1 MVNRVVVLLLA
12 FAAVRGLFAADL
24 TVKVNDKGY
33 LDAQGFSVFLYDS
46 TYHPVFVDQKN
57 TAMEMILEGQ
67 RIATNGDVRLTPT
80 PEQWDLVATLNG
92 RHADKASNTL
102 SADLAFPTFGLSYT
116 MDVAAEPGGVRVS
129 INLSKPLPEGLAGRA
144 GFNLEFLPSI
154 YMGKAYLVDGTKAGI
169 FPRTPDDA
177 MVKVLPLPDEPKKA
191 YYLEDWDKAKGYT
204 QPLPFATGKSM
215 TLGVDDARARV
226 NVVSDTADLML
237 FDGRDRAQNGWFV
250 LRSLIPAGKTT
261 GAIVWHIRPDVQPNW
276 TRPPMIAHSQVG
288 YAPGFAKE
296 AVLELDPK
304 YTGPKTATV
313 LRLTEDGSYKQAFA
327 GPITPSVP
335 WLRYVYSKFDF
346 SPVKEPGLY
355 VIEYDGQRTAPFPIA
370 ENAYAN
376 IWQDSLD
383 HHLAEQMDHVSV
395 REAYRVWHGASH
407 LDDGRLAPVVGEQF
421 DGWNQGTATD
431 GKWKGGD
438 HIPGMNVG
446 GWYDAGDFD
455 LEEPAQLSVIQ
466 SLALAYR
473 AFNLKYDELT
483 VDEPTRNVE
492 MHRPDG
498 VPDTVEQVK
507 HGAVLILAQFHE
519 LGHSIRG
526 THEPDL
532 RQYTH
537 LGDGASKTDGR
548 IYDPK
553 LGPNEVKGDYSGR
566 PDDRWI
572 FSTTNP
578 TLQWNAVAA
587 LAAAADVLRGWDDAL
602 ADDCLRTAMK
612 AWKDEKA
619 HPTPSGGGRGPAGAA
634 GVLAASQGVLGA
646 AGAHPTNVP
655 SGGAAHPGGAAAQP
669 STGSPMSGAPVL
681 SNSDEAFGQESSAGA
696 RDWAAA
702 LELTI
707 ATHGA
712 EPYRSRLRELFPEVI
727 TPQQMGLRG
736 WTAVRALP
744 YLDAGAKAQMRAAV
758 VTYVAGLDTQL
769 AATPFGVPPSLG
781 TWGGSGAVVDM
792 AIRMYFLHEAFPDV
806 VSSAY
811 TLRAVNYILGT
822 HPVSSTSYVA
832 GVGTVSKTKTYS
844 NNRGDNSYI
853 PGAVIP
859 GYIVIKPDFPECIDD
874 FGFLWFEDEAARR
887 RHHSPRHLQHRRRRQ
902 LPERHNPPLQSDRL
916 HPGPTGHRSMD
927 QSAHRPSQRVQAH
940 PCSPQRHPPQAQQVN
955 RKPIATKD
963 TFHASLALSLPSR
976 SSPRRVLCLPV
987 TPRPRR

>member
-1 MVNRVVVLLLA
+1 MLTRIRVCLLLA
-12 FAAVRGLFAADL
+12 LASCPNLFGAEFAM
-24 TVKVNDKGY
+24 KVTDKNY
-33 LDAQGFSVFLYDS
+33 LDSQGFSVFLYDS

-57 TAMEMILEGQ
+57 TAMEMILHGQ
-67 RIATNGDVRLTPT
+67 RIATNGDVRLMPT
-80 PEQWDLVATLNG
+80 PEQWDLVATLKG
-92 RHADKASNTL
+92 RHADKENNRLT
-102 SADLAFPTFGLSYT
+102 ADLAFPTFDLSYT
-116 MDVAAEPGGVRVS
+116 LEVSAEPGGVKVS
-129 INLSKPLPEGLAGRA
+129 INLLKPLPQKLAGRA

-169 FPRTPDDA
+169 FPRTPDDP
-177 MVKVLPLPDEPKKA
+177 MVKVLPLADEPKKA

-204 QPLPFATGKSM
+204 EPLPFAQGKRI
-215 TLGVDDARARV
+215 TLGVDDALARI

-250 LRSLIPAGKTT
+250 LRSLIPTGMTT
-261 GAIVWHIRPDVQPNW
+261 GAIVWHIRPDVIPNW
-276 TRPPMIAHSQVG
+276 TRPPVIAHSQVG
-288 YAPGFAKE
+288 YAPGFSKV

-304 YTGPKTATV
+304 YDAPQTARV
-313 LRLTEDGSYKQAFA
+313 LRLMEDGSYKQVFESR
-327 GPITPSVP
+327 ITPSTP

-346 SPVKEPGLY
+346 TPVKDPGLY
-355 VIEYDGQRTAPFPIA
+355 VIEYAGQRTAPFPISA
-370 ENAYAN
+370 DPYAN

-395 REAYRVWHGASH
+395 REGYRIWHGASH

-421 DGWNQGTATD
+421 DGWNQATATD
-431 GKWKGGD
+431 GKYKGGD

-473 AFNLKYDELT
+473 EFNLKYDELT
-483 VDEPTRNVE
+483 VNETTREVE

-507 HGAVLILAQFHE
+507 HGALLILAQFHNI
-519 LGHSIRG
+519 GHAIRG

-553 LGPNEVKGDYSGR
+553 LGPNEVKGDYSGK

-572 FSTTNP
+572 FSTNNP
-578 TLQWNAVAA
+578 FFQWNAIAA
-587 LAAAADVLRGWDDAL
+587 LAAAADTLKGYDDAL
-602 ADDCLRTAMK
+602 AKDCLDTAIK
-612 AWKDEKA
+612 AWKDEQL
-619 HPTPSGGGRGPAGAA
+619 HPTQFPSRGGVGGGDPANAPA
-634 GVLAASQGVLGA
+634 SGVLAASQGSVSGAQNKDKKPAPAPPPPPTPNRA
-646 AGAHPTNVP
+646 AGPA
-655 SGGAAHPGGAAAQP
+655 
-669 STGSPMSGAPVL
+669 L
-681 SNSDEAFGQESSAGA
+681 E
-696 RDWAAA
+696 WAAD

-712 EPYRSRLRELFPEVI
+712 EPYKSRLKELFPQMI
-727 TPQQMGLRG
+727 TPQRMDFGG

-744 YLDAGAKAQMRAAV
+744 YLDASAKDQMREAV
-758 VTYVAGLDTQL
+758 KTYMAGEDKKLD
-769 AATPFGVPPSLG
+769 ATPFGVPPSLG

-792 AIRMYFLHEAFPDV
+792 AIRMYFLHKAFPDLV
-806 VSSAY
+806 GPDY

-844 NNRGDNSYI
+844 NNRADNSYI

-859 GYIVIKPDFPECIDD
+859 GYIIIKPDFPECIDD
-874 FGFLWFEDEAARR
+874 FGFLWFEDEAVVA
-887 RHHSPRHLQHRRRRQ
+887 
-902 LPERHNPPLQSDRL
+902 
-916 HPGPTGHRSMD
+916 G
-927 QSAHRPSQRVQAH
+927 SASWVVAGN
-940 PCSPQRHPPQAQQVN
+940 A
-955 RKPIATKD
+955 AD
-963 TFHASLALSLPSR
+963 ALIRESK
-976 SSPRRVLCLPV
+976 
-987 TPRPRR
+987 